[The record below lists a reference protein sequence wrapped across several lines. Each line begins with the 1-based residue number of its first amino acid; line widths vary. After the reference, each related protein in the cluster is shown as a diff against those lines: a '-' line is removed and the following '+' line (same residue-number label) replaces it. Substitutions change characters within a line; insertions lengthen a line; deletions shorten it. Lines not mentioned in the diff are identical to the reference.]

1 MDISQSHKL
10 FSVSCTKQQTTLL
23 AHPTARKGYQQTAHN
38 RSFWYW
44 IRATKSVGISSWQ
57 TTCSAHNKH
66 IRLCALWMKPISAV
80 WGSDKSV
87 NAYFRGDLVSLVAG
101 YSSALCFNCNS
112 TQALLFEDQRRG
124 RVEAV
129 PPLLFKKTMLEII

>member
-1 MDISQSHKL
+1 
-10 FSVSCTKQQTTLL
+10 
-23 AHPTARKGYQQTAHN
+23 
-38 RSFWYW
+38 
-44 IRATKSVGISSWQ
+44 
-57 TTCSAHNKH
+57 
-66 IRLCALWMKPISAV
+66 MKPISAV

-129 PPLLFKKTMLEII
+129 PPLLFKKDDAGNNIRKYVCLKKRAHLKSL